1 MTAPGFAGQL
11 GFGDKAALIVV
22 DFINGYLV
30 PGSPLYAAPGVPD
43 AVEATRPLLEA
54 ARAAGIPVIYTRVAY
69 APDGSDGGMFVR
81 KVPALLQVTEASPL
95 SRIADQIAP
104 LPGEPVI
111 TKKFASAF
119 FDTPL
124 ATVLREQGVDTII
137 LVGCS
142 TSGCIRATAVD
153 GMQYGFRVVVP
164 RECVGDRRPEPH
176 EANLFDIQAKYGDV
190 VSREDVLRYLASL
203 VF

>member
-1 MTAPGFAGQL
+1 MTPGFAGQL
-11 GFGDKAALIVV
+11 GFGDRAALLVV
-22 DFINGYLV
+22 DFINGYLT
-30 PGSPLYAAPGVPD
+30 PGSPLYAAPGVPA
-43 AVEATRPLLEA
+43 AVEATRPVLEA
-54 ARAAGIPVIYTRVAY
+54 ARAAGVPVIYTRVSY

-81 KVPALLQVTEASPL
+81 KVPALLEVTEESPL
-95 SRIADQIAP
+95 SQIADQIAP
-104 LPGEPVI
+104 LADEPVI

-124 ATVLREQGVDTII
+124 ATILRDHGVDTII

-153 GMQYGFRVVVP
+153 GMQHGFRVVVP

-190 VSREDVLRYLASL
+190 VNREDVLRYLASIR
-203 VF
+203 